1 MISAAIVED
10 EYNSSEILKT
20 LLQEYCEDINVLD
33 VYTNI
38 KDAERGLKQKM
49 PQILFLDVKLSR
61 DYSFDL
67 LERIDYHQTQLI
79 FTTAYNEYALNA
91 IKLSALDY
99 LLKPLN
105 IKDLVAAV
113 EKAKIRIQKEEDFLK
128 VKTLLNNVKSDEA
141 QSQIA
146 LPTSTGFVFIET
158 KKIIRFEA
166 DGSYT
171 NVFYSPGNKIMVT
184 RQLKEYDEMLSDR
197 RFFRV
202 HHSHLV
208 NLDHVKEYVR
218 GSGGYLLL
226 SDGSKVDVAT
236 RRKDELLKALSA
248 Y

>member
-10 EYNSSEILKT
+10 EYNSSEILKG
-20 LLQEYCEDINVLD
+20 LLQKYCPGINILN

-38 KDAERGLKQKM
+38 KDAEAGLNQRM
-49 PQILFLDVKLSR
+49 PHILFLDIKLSR

-67 LERIDYHQTQLI
+67 LERIDYHQTQII
-79 FTTAYNEYALNA
+79 FTTAYDEFALKA
-91 IKLSALDY
+91 IKFSAMDY

-105 IKDLVAAV
+105 IKDVVAAV
-113 EKAKIRIQKEEDFLK
+113 EKAKTLIQHSEEMIK
-128 VKTLLNNVKSDEA
+128 VKILLNNIKNDGQYA
-141 QSQIA
+141 QIA
-146 LPTSTGFVFIET
+146 LPTSTGYVFIET
-158 KKIIRFEA
+158 KKIIRLEA

-184 RQLKEYDEMLSDR
+184 RQLKEYDDMLSDR

-208 NLDHVKEYVR
+208 NLDHIKEYIR

-236 RRKDELLKALSA
+236 RRKEELLKALYA
-248 Y
+248 C